1 MKERK
6 KMKIDSKVMSIGCLV
21 LGLVLGSNNFAM
33 SNMPSQKIA
42 VVDVPAIVAK
52 SAQVKA
58 LKDEQAKK
66 AQDLAKWLETVNADV
81 KKQSTEANKQKLL
94 KKYNE
99 DLAKKKEAN
108 TKEYTKKLAAIDA
121 SISSTIAAQAKAK
134 GYDIVLAKSTVLYGG
149 EDITSEIAK
158 IVK

>member
-1 MKERK
+1 
-6 KMKIDSKVMSIGCLV
+6 MKIDSKVMSIGCLV
-21 LGLVLGSNNFAM
+21 LGLVLGSSNFAM

>member
-1 MKERK
+1 MKERG
-6 KMKIDSKVMSIGCLV
+6 KMKIDSKILASACLAIGIV
-21 LGLVLGSNNFAM
+21 IGSNNFAM
-33 SNMPSQKIA
+33 SDITSSNIA

-58 LKDEQAKK
+58 LKEEQTKK
-66 AQDLAKWLETVNADV
+66 AQELKKWLETVNADV
-81 KKQSTEANKQKLL
+81 QKQSTEANKQKLL

-108 TKEYTKKLAAIDA
+108 TKEYAQKLAAIDS
-121 SISSTIAAQAKAK
+121 SISATIASQAKAK
-134 GYDIVLAKSTVLYGG
+134 GYDIVIAKSSVLYGG
-149 EDITSEIAK
+149 VDITSEIAK

>member
-1 MKERK
+1 
-6 KMKIDSKVMSIGCLV
+6 MKIDSKVMPIGCLV

-99 DLAKKKEAN
+99 ELAKKKEAN
-108 TKEYTKKLAAIDA
+108 TKEYTKKLSAIDA

-149 EDITSEIAK
+149 EDITAEIAK

>member
-1 MKERK
+1 
-6 KMKIDSKVMSIGCLV
+6 MKIDSKVLSIGCLV
-21 LGLVLGSNNFAM
+21 LGLVLGSSNFAM
-33 SNMPSQKIA
+33 SNMTPQKIA

-52 SAQVKA
+52 SAQVKT

-99 DLAKKKEAN
+99 ELAKKKEAN

-149 EDITSEIAK
+149 DDITAEIAK

>member
-1 MKERK
+1 
-6 KMKIDSKVMSIGCLV
+6 MKIDSKVLSIGCLV
-21 LGLVLGSNNFAM
+21 LGLVLGSSNFAI
-33 SNMPSQKIA
+33 SNMTPQKIA

-52 SAQVKA
+52 SAQVKT

-66 AQDLAKWLETVNADV
+66 AQDLAKWLEIANADV
-81 KKQSTEANKQKLL
+81 KKQSTEENKQKLL
-94 KKYNE
+94 KKYNNE
-99 DLAKKKEAN
+99 LAKKKEVN

-149 EDITSEIAK
+149 DDITAEIAK

>member
-1 MKERK
+1 
-6 KMKIDSKVMSIGCLV
+6 MKINSKFMAGACLAVGVIIGA
-21 LGLVLGSNNFAM
+21 NNFAM
-33 SNMPSQKIA
+33 SDITTQKIA

-58 LKDEQAKK
+58 LKDEQLKK
-66 AQDLAKWLETVNADV
+66 TQELQKWLETVNADV

-108 TKEYTKKLAAIDA
+108 AKTYAQKLASIDA
-121 SISSTIAAQAKAK
+121 SITATIASQAKAK

-149 EDITSEIAK
+149 DDITAEIAK

>member
-1 MKERK
+1 
-6 KMKIDSKVMSIGCLV
+6 MSDIA
-21 LGLVLGSNNFAM
+21 S
-33 SNMPSQKIA
+33 SKIA

-58 LKDEQAKK
+58 LKEEQTKK
-66 AQDLAKWLETVNADV
+66 AQELKKWLDTVNADV
-81 KKQSTEANKQKLL
+81 QKQSTEANKQKLL

-108 TKEYTKKLAAIDA
+108 TKEYNQKLSAIDA
-121 SISSTIAAQAKAK
+121 SISASIAVQAKAK
-134 GYDIVLAKSTVLYGG
+134 GYDIVIAKSSVLYGG
-149 EDITSEIAK
+149 DDITSEIAK

>member
-1 MKERK
+1 
-6 KMKIDSKVMSIGCLV
+6 MKIDSKVMSIGCLV
-21 LGLVLGSNNFAM
+21 LGLVLGSSNFAM

-42 VVDVPAIVAK
+42 VVDVPAIVTK

-99 DLAKKKEAN
+99 ELAKKKEAN

-149 EDITSEIAK
+149 DDITAEIAK

>member
-1 MKERK
+1 
-6 KMKIDSKVMSIGCLV
+6 MKINSKIAALSCLV
-21 LGLVLGSNNFAM
+21 IGIFIGASDFAM
-33 SNMPSQKIA
+33 SDIMTPKIA
-42 VVDVPAIVAK
+42 VADVPAIVSK

-58 LKDEQAKK
+58 LKEDQLKK
-66 AQDLAKWLETVNADV
+66 NQELQKWLETVNADV

-99 DLAKKKEAN
+99 ELAKKKETNA
-108 TKEYTKKLAAIDA
+108 KAYAKKLSAIDA
-121 SISSTIAAQAKAK
+121 SITATIATLAKSK

-149 EDITSEIAK
+149 DDITAEIAK

>member
-1 MKERK
+1 
-6 KMKIDSKVMSIGCLV
+6 MKIDSKVMSIGCLV

>member
-1 MKERK
+1 
-6 KMKIDSKVMSIGCLV
+6 MKIDSKVMSIGCLV
-21 LGLVLGSNNFAM
+21 LGLVLGSSNFAM

-42 VVDVPAIVAK
+42 VVDVPAIVTK

-81 KKQSTEANKQKLL
+81 KKQSTEASKQKLL

-99 DLAKKKEAN
+99 ELAKKKEAN

-149 EDITSEIAK
+149 DDITAEIAK

>member
-1 MKERK
+1 
-6 KMKIDSKVMSIGCLV
+6 MKINSKIMAVACLV
-21 LGLVLGSNNFAM
+21 IGVIIGSSNFAM
-33 SNMPSQKIA
+33 SDITTQKIA
-42 VVDVPAIVAK
+42 VVDVPAIVSK

-58 LKDEQAKK
+58 LKDEQLKK
-66 AQDLAKWLETVNADV
+66 TQELQKWLETVNADV

-108 TKEYTKKLAAIDA
+108 AKVYAQKLSAIDA
-121 SISSTIAAQAKAK
+121 SITATIASQAKAK

-149 EDITSEIAK
+149 DDITAEIAK
-158 IVK
+158 IIK

>member
-1 MKERK
+1 MKERE

-21 LGLVLGSNNFAM
+21 LGFVLGSTNFAM

-99 DLAKKKEAN
+99 DLMKKKEAN

-121 SISSTIAAQAKAK
+121 SISSAIAAQAQAK

>member
-1 MKERK
+1 
-6 KMKIDSKVMSIGCLV
+6 MKIDSKVMSIGCLV
-21 LGLVLGSNNFAM
+21 LGLVLGSSNFAM

-81 KKQSTEANKQKLL
+81 KKQSTEASKQKLL

-99 DLAKKKEAN
+99 ELAKKKEEIPK
-108 TKEYTKKLAAIDA
+108 TTRRKEGKTGK
-121 SISSTIAAQAKAK
+121 
-134 GYDIVLAKSTVLYGG
+134 
-149 EDITSEIAK
+149 
-158 IVK
+158 

>member
-1 MKERK
+1 
-6 KMKIDSKVMSIGCLV
+6 MKIDSKVMSIGCLV
-21 LGLVLGSNNFAM
+21 LGLVLGSSNFAM
-33 SNMPSQKIA
+33 SNMQSQKIA